1 MALDDKT
8 LGKFVELLNNLSQAF
23 GANLSQLLNVEVS
36 MNFDG
41 LMDPMIVDGDYNIAN
56 QAISVFA
63 DINNSESGSI
73 AYIAD
78 VNDAIVIADLMAG
91 GNGDVT
97 GKSFE
102 AIEQAAFSESLA
114 QSTLAIIHK
123 LKTLVIG
130 LDVELSDFQNV
141 LIDPANPDS
150 LKHDLVQT
158 EYTSFAFN
166 VQVTNVVNSSF
177 YLNLADVFIE
187 RVVTLADVKNPKL
200 ANKNSV
206 SEVEFAQMNHTVNTA
221 EIYEKKNLNLLLDIK
236 LGLIVELGRSEMQLR
251 DILKLTKGSVIE
263 LDRLSGEPVDLFVN
277 NKIIARG
284 EVVVIDDSFGLR
296 ITQLAGNIELSSEL
310 GLTVGA

>member
-23 GANLSQLLNVEVS
+23 GANLSQLLNVEVGMS
-36 MNFDG
+36 FDG
-41 LMDPMIVDGDYNIAN
+41 LMEPMIVNGDYNIAN

-63 DINNSESGSI
+63 DINNGEAGSI

-78 VNDAIVIADLMAG
+78 INDAIIVADLMAG
-91 GNGDVT
+91 GSGDVT

-123 LKTLVIG
+123 LKTLVVG
-130 LDVELSDFQNV
+130 LDVELNDFQNI
-141 LIDPANPDS
+141 LIDPASPDS

-158 EYTSFAFN
+158 DYTSFAFN
-166 VQVTNVVNSSF
+166 VQVADVVNSSF
-177 YLNLADVFIE
+177 YLNLADVFIQ
-187 RVVTLADVKNPKL
+187 RVITLADVKNPKF

-206 SEVEFAQMNHTVNTA
+206 SEVEFAQMNHTVNSA

>member
-1 MALDDKT
+1 
-8 LGKFVELLNNLSQAF
+8 
-23 GANLSQLLNVEVS
+23 
-36 MNFDG
+36 
-41 LMDPMIVDGDYNIAN
+41 MIVDGDYNIAN

-63 DINNSESGSI
+63 DINNGEAGSV

-78 VNDAIVIADLMAG
+78 INDAIIIADLMAG
-91 GNGDVT
+91 GSGNAI

-150 LKHDLVQT
+150 LKHDLIQT
-158 EYTSFAFN
+158 DYTSFAFN
-166 VQVTNVVNSSF
+166 VQIANVVNSSF
-177 YLNLADVFIE
+177 YLNLADVYIQ
-187 RVVTLADVKNPKL
+187 RVTTLADVKNPKL

-206 SEVEFAQMNHTVNTA
+206 SEVEFAQMNHTVNSA

-251 DILKLTKGSVIE
+251 DILKLTKDYFIGANIIYISNLMYPNEINNDIQNRGLSTQDQTATNINLNGTTDSANLITRTTGAGTTQNGAGQGANVTNAAALIE
-263 LDRLSGEPVDLFVN
+263 N
-277 NKIIARG
+277 
-284 EVVVIDDSFGLR
+284 LR
-296 ITQLAGNIELSSEL
+296 QNGRR
-310 GLTVGA
+310 VK

>member
-36 MNFDG
+36 MSFDG
-41 LMDPMIVDGDYNIAN
+41 LMEPMIVGGDYNIAN

-63 DINNSESGSI
+63 DINDGESGSI

-78 VNDAIVIADLMAG
+78 VNDAIIVADLMAG
-91 GNGDVT
+91 GNGDIA

-123 LKTLVIG
+123 LKALVVG
-130 LDVELSDFQNV
+130 LDVELNDFKNV
-141 LIDPANPDS
+141 LIDQTSPDS
-150 LKHDLVQT
+150 LKHDLVPT
-158 EYTSFAFN
+158 DYTSFAFN
-166 VQVTNVVNSSF
+166 VQIADVVNSSF
-177 YLNLADVFIE
+177 YLNLADVFIK
-187 RVVTLADVKNPKL
+187 RVMTLADVKNPKL

-206 SEVEFAQMNHTVNTA
+206 SEVEFAQMNHTVNSA

>member
-36 MNFDG
+36 MSFDG

-130 LDVELSDFQNV
+130 LDVELNDFQNV

-177 YLNLADVFIE
+177 YLNLADIFIE

-206 SEVEFAQMNHTVNTA
+206 SEVEFAQMNHTVNSA

>member
-1 MALDDKT
+1 M
-8 LGKFVELLNNLSQAF
+8 S
-23 GANLSQLLNVEVS
+23 
-36 MNFDG
+36 FDG
-41 LMDPMIVDGDYNIAN
+41 LMEPMIVNGDYNKAN

-63 DINNSESGSI
+63 DVNNGEAGSV

-78 VNDAIVIADLMAG
+78 VNDAIVVADLMAG
-91 GNGDVT
+91 GSGNAI

-123 LKTLVIG
+123 LKTLVVG

-141 LIDPANPDS
+141 LIDPASPDS
-150 LKHDLVQT
+150 LKHDLIQT
-158 EYTSFAFN
+158 DYTSFAFN
-166 VQVTNVVNSSF
+166 VQIADVVNSSF

-187 RVVTLADVKNPKL
+187 RVMTLADVKNPKL

-206 SEVEFAQMNHTVNTA
+206 SEVEFAQMNHTVNSA

>member
-177 YLNLADVFIE
+177 YLNLADIFIE
-187 RVVTLADVKNPKL
+187 GVVTLADVKNPKL

-206 SEVEFAQMNHTVNTA
+206 SEVEFAQMNHTVNSA

>member
-1 MALDDKT
+1 M
-8 LGKFVELLNNLSQAF
+8 S
-23 GANLSQLLNVEVS
+23 
-36 MNFDG
+36 FDG
-41 LMDPMIVDGDYNIAN
+41 LMEPMIVNGDYNIAN

-63 DINNSESGSI
+63 DVNNGEAGSV

-78 VNDAIVIADLMAG
+78 VNDAIIVADLMAG
-91 GNGDVT
+91 GSGNAI

-123 LKTLVIG
+123 LKTLVVG

-141 LIDPANPDS
+141 LIDPASPDS
-150 LKHDLVQT
+150 LKHDLIQT
-158 EYTSFAFN
+158 DYTSFAFN
-166 VQVTNVVNSSF
+166 VQIADVVNSSF

-187 RVVTLADVKNPKL
+187 RVMTLADVKNPKL

-206 SEVEFAQMNHTVNTA
+206 SEVEFAQMNHTVNSA

-310 GLTVGA
+310 GLTIGA

>member
-23 GANLSQLLNVEVS
+23 GANFSQLLNVEVS
-36 MNFDG
+36 MSFDG
-41 LMDPMIVDGDYNIAN
+41 LMEPMIVDGDYNIAN

-63 DINNSESGSI
+63 DVNNGEAGSV

-78 VNDAIVIADLMAG
+78 VNDAIVVADLMAG
-91 GNGDVT
+91 GSGNAI

-123 LKTLVIG
+123 LKTLVVG

-141 LIDPANPDS
+141 LIDPASPDS
-150 LKHDLVQT
+150 LKHDLIQT
-158 EYTSFAFN
+158 DYTSFAFN
-166 VQVTNVVNSSF
+166 VQIADVVNSSF

-187 RVVTLADVKNPKL
+187 RVMTLADVKNPKL

-206 SEVEFAQMNHTVNTA
+206 SEVEFAQMNHTVNSA

>member
-23 GANLSQLLNVEVS
+23 GANLSQLLNVEVGMS
-36 MNFDG
+36 FDG
-41 LMDPMIVDGDYNIAN
+41 LMEPMIVNGDYNIAN

-63 DINNSESGSI
+63 DINNGEAGSI

-78 VNDAIVIADLMAG
+78 INDAIIVADLMAG
-91 GNGDVT
+91 GSGDVT

-123 LKTLVIG
+123 LKTLVVG
-130 LDVELSDFQNV
+130 LDVELSDFQNI
-141 LIDPANPDS
+141 LIDPASPDS
-150 LKHDLVQT
+150 LKHDLIQT
-158 EYTSFAFN
+158 DYTSFAFN
-166 VQVTNVVNSSF
+166 VQVADVVNSSF
-177 YLNLADVFIE
+177 YLNLADVFIG
-187 RVVTLADVKNPKL
+187 RVMTLADVKNPKL
-200 ANKNSV
+200 ANKNSI
-206 SEVEFAQMNHTVNTA
+206 SEVEFAQMNHTVNSA

>member
-41 LMDPMIVDGDYNIAN
+41 LMDPMIVDCDYNIAN

-177 YLNLADVFIE
+177 YLNLADIFIE

-206 SEVEFAQMNHTVNTA
+206 SEVEFAQMNNTVNTA

>member
-41 LMDPMIVDGDYNIAN
+41 LMEPMIVDGDYNIAN

-63 DINNSESGSI
+63 SINNSESGSI

-91 GNGDVT
+91 GTGGVT
-97 GKSFE
+97 SKSFE

-158 EYTSFAFN
+158 DYTSFAFN
-166 VQVTNVVNSSF
+166 VQITNVVNSSF

-187 RVVTLADVKNPKL
+187 RVVALADVKNPKL

-206 SEVEFAQMNHTVNTA
+206 SEVEFAQMNHTVNSA

>member
-8 LGKFVELLNNLSQAF
+8 LGKFVELLNNLSPAF
-23 GANLSQLLNVEVS
+23 ASNLSQLLNVDVQIA
-36 MNFDG
+36 FDG
-41 LMDPMIVDGDYNIAN
+41 LTDPLILDSNYNIASPS
-56 QAISVFA
+56 ISVFA
-63 DINNSESGSI
+63 DVNGGEAGSV

-78 VNDAIVIADLMAG
+78 INDAAIVADLMAG
-91 GNGDVT
+91 GNGDT
-97 GKSFE
+97 AGRSFE
-102 AIEQAAFSESLA
+102 AIEQAAFSESIS
-114 QSTLAIIHK
+114 QSSFAIIHK
-123 LKTLVIG
+123 LKSLVVN
-130 LDVELSDFQNV
+130 LDVETSDFQNV
-141 LIDPANPDS
+141 IVDPASPDS

-158 EYTSFAFN
+158 DYTSFSFN
-166 VQVTNVVNSSF
+166 VQIADVVNSSF
-177 YLNLADVFIE
+177 YLNLADLFIE
-187 RVVTLADVKNPKL
+187 HIVSLADVKNPKL

-206 SEVEFAQMNHTVNTA
+206 SEVEFAQMSHTVNSA

-236 LGLIVELGRSEMQLR
+236 LGLIVELGRAEMQLR

>member
-36 MNFDG
+36 MSFDG
-41 LMDPMIVDGDYNIAN
+41 LMEPMIVDGDYNIAN

-63 DINNSESGSI
+63 DINNGEAGSV
-73 AYIAD
+73 AYVAD
-78 VNDAIVIADLMAG
+78 VNDAIIIADLMAG
-91 GNGDVT
+91 GSGDVT

-123 LKTLVIG
+123 LKTLVVG

-150 LKHDLVQT
+150 LKHDLIQT
-158 EYTSFAFN
+158 DYTSFAFN
-166 VQVTNVVNSSF
+166 VQVADVVNSSF
-177 YLNLADVFIE
+177 YLNLADVFIG
-187 RVVTLADVKNPKL
+187 RVMTLADVKNPKL
-200 ANKNSV
+200 ANKNSI
-206 SEVEFAQMNHTVNTA
+206 SEVEFAQMNHTVNSA

>member
-8 LGKFVELLNNLSQAF
+8 LGKFVQLLNNLSQACA
-23 GANLSQLLNVEVS
+23 ANLSQLLNVDVELT
-36 MNFDG
+36 FDG
-41 LMDPMIVDGDYNIAN
+41 LVDPLVTDTDYNIGN
-56 QAISVFA
+56 PAIAVFA
-63 DINNSESGSI
+63 DINGGESGSV

-78 VNDAIVIADLMAG
+78 LNDASIIADLMAG
-91 GNGDVT
+91 GDGNVV
-97 GKSFE
+97 GKAFE
-102 AIEQAAFSESLA
+102 AIEQAAFSEAVA
-114 QSTLAIIHK
+114 QSTLAIVHK
-123 LKTLVIG
+123 LKTFVGGTEIL
-130 LDVELSDFQNV
+130 LSDFQNTI
-141 LIDPANPDS
+141 IDPTDPDS
-150 LKHDLVQT
+150 LKHDLIQT
-158 EYTSFAFN
+158 TYTSFAFN
-166 VQVTNVVNSSF
+166 IQIAEVVNTSV
-177 YLNLADVFIE
+177 YLNLTDKFIE
-187 RVVTLADVKNPKL
+187 QLAGESKNSKIQ
-200 ANKNSV
+200 NKNSV
-206 SEVEFAQMNHTVNTA
+206 SEVEFAQMSHTVNSA

>member
-36 MNFDG
+36 VSFDG
-41 LMDPMIVDGDYNIAN
+41 LMEPMIVDGDYNIAN

-63 DINNSESGSI
+63 DINGGESGSI

-78 VNDAIVIADLMAG
+78 VNDAMIIADLMAG
-91 GNGDVT
+91 GNGDAAS
-97 GKSFE
+97 KSFE

-114 QSTLAIIHK
+114 QSTFAIIHK
-123 LKTLVIG
+123 LKTLVVG
-130 LDVELSDFQNV
+130 LSVELSDFKNV
-141 LIDPANPDS
+141 LIDPASPES
-150 LKHDLVQT
+150 LKHDLIQAD
-158 EYTSFAFN
+158 YTSFAFN
-166 VQVTNVVNSSF
+166 VQIADVVNSSF
-177 YLNLADVFIE
+177 YLNLADIFIE
-187 RVVTLADVKNPKL
+187 GVSRLADVKNPKL

-206 SEVEFAQMNHTVNTA
+206 SEVEFAQMNHTVNSA

-296 ITQLAGNIELSSEL
+296 ITQLAGNIDVSSDL

>member
-23 GANLSQLLNVEVS
+23 GANLSQLLNVEVGMS
-36 MNFDG
+36 FDG
-41 LMDPMIVDGDYNIAN
+41 LMEPMIVNGDYNIAN

-63 DINNSESGSI
+63 DINNGEAGSV

-78 VNDAIVIADLMAG
+78 INDAIIIADLMAG
-91 GNGDVT
+91 GSGNAI

-123 LKTLVIG
+123 LKTLVVG

-141 LIDPANPDS
+141 LIDPASPDS
-150 LKHDLVQT
+150 LKHDLIQT
-158 EYTSFAFN
+158 DYTSFAFN
-166 VQVTNVVNSSF
+166 VQIADVVNSSF

-187 RVVTLADVKNPKL
+187 RVMTLADVKNPKL

-206 SEVEFAQMNHTVNTA
+206 SEVEFAQMNHTVNSA

>member
-177 YLNLADVFIE
+177 YLNLADIFIE

>member
-36 MNFDG
+36 MSFDG
-41 LMDPMIVDGDYNIAN
+41 LMEPMIVDGDYNISN

-63 DINNSESGSI
+63 DINGGESGSV

-78 VNDAIVIADLMAG
+78 VNDAIIIADLMAG
-91 GNGDVT
+91 GNGDVA

-114 QSTLAIIHK
+114 QSTLAITHK
-123 LKTLVIG
+123 LKTLVVG
-130 LDVELSDFQNV
+130 LDVELSDFQNI

-158 EYTSFAFN
+158 DYTSFAFN
-166 VQVTNVVNSSF
+166 VQIADVVNSSF
-177 YLNLADVFIE
+177 YLNIADVFIE

-206 SEVEFAQMNHTVNTA
+206 SEVEFAHMNHTVNSA

-310 GLTVGA
+310 GLTVSA

>member
-177 YLNLADVFIE
+177 YLNLADIFIE

-206 SEVEFAQMNHTVNTA
+206 SEVEFAQMNNTVNTA

-277 NKIIARG
+277 NKIIARW

>member
-36 MNFDG
+36 MSFDG
-41 LMDPMIVDGDYNIAN
+41 LMESMIVDGDYNLAN
-56 QAISVFA
+56 QSISVFA
-63 DINNSESGSI
+63 DINGGESGSI

-78 VNDAIVIADLMAG
+78 VNDAIIVADLMAG
-91 GNGDVT
+91 GNGDVA

-130 LDVELSDFQNV
+130 LDVELSDFQNI
-141 LIDPANPDS
+141 LIDPASPDS

-158 EYTSFAFN
+158 DYTSFAFS
-166 VQVTNVVNSSF
+166 VQIADVVNSSF
-177 YLNLADVFIE
+177 YLNLADVFVE
-187 RVVTLADVKNPKL
+187 RVITLADVKNPKL

-206 SEVEFAQMNHTVNTA
+206 SEVEFAQMNHTINSA

>member
-23 GANLSQLLNVEVS
+23 GANLSQLLNVEVGI
-36 MNFDG
+36 NFDG
-41 LMDPMIVDGDYNIAN
+41 LVDSLVTDSEYNVGN
-56 QAISVFA
+56 PAISVFA
-63 DINNSESGSI
+63 DVNGGESGSI

-78 VNDAIVIADLMAG
+78 INDAMVIADLMAG
-91 GNGDVT
+91 GDGAVA
-97 GKSFE
+97 GKAFE

-123 LKTLVIG
+123 LKTLVNG
-130 LDVELSDFQNV
+130 VEFQLSEFHNV
-141 LIDPANPDS
+141 IIDPTNPDS
-150 LKHDLVQT
+150 LKHDLIQT
-158 EYTSFAFN
+158 NYTSFAFN
-166 VQVTNVVNSSF
+166 VKISDAVDSSF
-177 YLNLADVFIE
+177 YLNLADAFIE
-187 RVVTLADVKNPKL
+187 QISSLADAKNSKL

-206 SEVEFAQMNHTVNTA
+206 SEVEFAQMSHTVNSA

>member
-1 MALDDKT
+1 
-8 LGKFVELLNNLSQAF
+8 
-23 GANLSQLLNVEVS
+23 
-36 MNFDG
+36 
-41 LMDPMIVDGDYNIAN
+41 
-56 QAISVFA
+56 
-63 DINNSESGSI
+63 
-73 AYIAD
+73 
-78 VNDAIVIADLMAG
+78 
-91 GNGDVT
+91 
-97 GKSFE
+97 
-102 AIEQAAFSESLA
+102 LA

-150 LKHDLVQT
+150 LKHDLIQT
-158 EYTSFAFN
+158 DYTSFAFN
-166 VQVTNVVNSSF
+166 VQIANVVNSSF
-177 YLNLADVFIE
+177 YLNLADVFIQ
-187 RVVTLADVKNPKL
+187 RVTTLADVKNPKL

-206 SEVEFAQMNHTVNTA
+206 SEVEFAQMNHTVNSA

>member
-23 GANLSQLLNVEVS
+23 GANLSQLLNVEVGMS
-36 MNFDG
+36 FDG
-41 LMDPMIVDGDYNIAN
+41 LMEPMIVNGDYNIAN

-63 DINNSESGSI
+63 DINNGEAGSI

-78 VNDAIVIADLMAG
+78 INDAIIVADLMAG
-91 GNGDVT
+91 GSGDVS

-123 LKTLVIG
+123 LKTLVVG
-130 LDVELSDFQNV
+130 LDVELSDFQNI
-141 LIDPANPDS
+141 LIDPASPDS
-150 LKHDLVQT
+150 LKHDLIQT
-158 EYTSFAFN
+158 DYTSFAFN
-166 VQVTNVVNSSF
+166 VQVADVVNSSF
-177 YLNLADVFIE
+177 YLNLADVFIG
-187 RVVTLADVKNPKL
+187 RVMTLADVKNPKL
-200 ANKNSV
+200 ANKNSI
-206 SEVEFAQMNHTVNTA
+206 SEVEFAQMNHTVNSA

>member
-177 YLNLADVFIE
+177 YLNLADIFIE

-206 SEVEFAQMNHTVNTA
+206 SEVEFAQMNHTVNSA

>member
-8 LGKFVELLNNLSQAF
+8 LGKFVELLNNLSPAF
-23 GANLSQLLNVEVS
+23 ASNLSQLLNVDVQIA
-36 MNFDG
+36 FDG
-41 LMDPMIVDGDYNIAN
+41 LTDPLILDSNYNIASPS
-56 QAISVFA
+56 ISVFA
-63 DINNSESGSI
+63 DVNGGEAGSV
-73 AYIAD
+73 AYMAD
-78 VNDAIVIADLMAG
+78 INDAAIVADLMAG
-91 GNGDVT
+91 GNGDT
-97 GKSFE
+97 AGRAFE
-102 AIEQAAFSESLA
+102 AIEQAAFSESIA
-114 QSTLAIIHK
+114 QSSFAIVHK
-123 LKTLVIG
+123 LKGLVTN
-130 LDVELSDFQNV
+130 LDLEISDFQNV
-141 LIDPANPDS
+141 IVDPASPDS

-158 EYTSFAFN
+158 EYTSFSFS
-166 VQVTNVVNSSF
+166 VQIADVVNSSF
-177 YLNLADVFIE
+177 YLNLADLFIE
-187 RVVTLADVKNPKL
+187 HVVALAEVKNPKL

-206 SEVEFAQMNHTVNTA
+206 SEVEFAQMSHTVNSA

-236 LGLIVELGRSEMQLR
+236 LGLIVELGRAEMQLR